1 MKQTGVKVVATN
13 RQARHRYTLLDTY
26 ECGLVLTGSEV
37 KSLREAK
44 VQLTEAWGSI
54 DAGEAWLH
62 GLHIAPYTHA
72 QEHTGHQPVRN
83 RKLLLHKHQIER
95 IRMKMQLD
103 RLTLVPTKL
112 YFSDGKVKVEMALGK
127 GKSTVDKRQDLAKR
141 QSDRDAA
148 REIANARR
156 RTD

>member
-62 GLHIAPYTHA
+62 GMHIAPYTHA
-72 QEHTGHQPVRN
+72 QEHTGHQPVRP
-83 RKLLLHKHQIER
+83 RKLLLQVLQRLAHLVVAVEQYVVER
-95 IRMKMQLD
+95 FHAFPPLR
-103 RLTLVPTKL
+103 
-112 YFSDGKVKVEMALGK
+112 Y
-127 GKSTVDKRQDLAKR
+127 
-141 QSDRDAA
+141 
-148 REIANARR
+148 
-156 RTD
+156 